1 MIINY
6 AGGVPVI
13 TRNGG
18 RNAATSLIRVSG
30 YAAGYIQF
38 DFPAHPQGVNYIV
51 GASCSAGYT
60 TLGTTIRTS
69 TRLALTTRNIANAL
83 FDTET
88 HVLILAY

>member
-1 MIINY
+1 MVINFT
-6 AGGVPVI
+6 GGNPYIV
-13 TRNGG
+13 RNGG

-38 DFPAHPQGVNYIV
+38 DFPTHTNGTQFIV
-51 GASCSAGYT
+51 SATCAAGCAT
-60 TLGTTIRTS
+60 FGTSIRTS
-69 TRLALTTRNIANAL
+69 SRIAITTRNISNAL